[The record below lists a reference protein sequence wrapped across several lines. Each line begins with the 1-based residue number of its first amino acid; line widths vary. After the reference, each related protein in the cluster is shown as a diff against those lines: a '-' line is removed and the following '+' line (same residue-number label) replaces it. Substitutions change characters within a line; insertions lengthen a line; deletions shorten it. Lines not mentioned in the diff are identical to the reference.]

1 MPNST
6 HDGATVDKD
15 IGMEESS
22 SSMHTPRQERRYL
35 IMLALVVTLLVS
47 LYPTLGKSPYM
58 GNADLHA
65 ATETIGALFGLIA
78 GFALVMR
85 FSTLGNRFHLIIGL
99 AFFVNGA
106 EDLAHGLLSFE
117 STHGFIGVP
126 TSSLT
131 RFIPVTYVTGR
142 LMLGGMLLIAP
153 FASVWLKE
161 SERPKR
167 ETVFGSSAAIILTLI
182 ATFVAFKMSLPQLIF
197 PERLISRP
205 VDFLSALLLLMAL
218 AVFLRQ
224 YHRSLDMLTWWISLS
239 IGINFVGQLMMSVSK
254 ALYDP
259 FFDIAHVYK
268 VLGYA
273 VPLVGLSFYQVAIVK
288 HRRMALQSAFR
299 QAALLQAVNKVLL
312 ESLRC
317 ETEEE
322 VAKTCLAVAQQLTDS
337 KFGLIG
343 EVNEAG
349 KFDTIALTDPG
360 WDACR
365 IPEMDAVRM
374 IKDMEIHGIYGQVI
388 KDERSLIANDPA
400 SHPSRVGMPEGHP
413 ALISFLGVPLK
424 QDGKTVGM
432 IGLGNNES
440 GYDPVD
446 EESVEVLSIAFMEAL
461 HRKRAEVELREHR
474 EHLKEL
480 VEDRTAALEQAN
492 AELEERNRDLDE
504 FTYMASHDL
513 QEPLR
518 KLTAFSHLL
527 QEDMLKNEPEEVDND
542 LGVIASSAQRMQT
555 LVQDLLAL
563 SRSGRQSM
571 NWEEVSV
578 DECVDQAL
586 DILEV
591 RVAETAARIARG
603 PLPRIRGDR
612 RLLTQLY
619 QNLIGNALKFHGDA
633 PPRIELSAEKAR
645 DCWTLGVTDN
655 GIGMNPEYAEQI
667 FLPFKRLHGRR
678 EYEGTGIGLAICR
691 KIVERHGGTIW
702 VESEL
707 GKGANFRFTVR
718 EQLRKEGE

>member
-1 MPNST
+1 M
-6 HDGATVDKD
+6 HDGASVEQD
-15 IGMEESS
+15 IGREEYSPS
-22 SSMHTPRQERRYL
+22 THTPRQERWYFVA
-35 IMLALVVTLLVS
+35 LALVVALLVS
-47 LYPTLGKSPYM
+47 LYPALAKSQYM
-58 GNADLHA
+58 GNEDLHA
-65 ATETIGALFGLIA
+65 AMEMIGGLLGVIV

-85 FSTLGNRFHLIIGL
+85 FSALGNRFHLLIGL

-142 LMLGGMLLIAP
+142 LMLACMLLIAP
-153 FASVWLKE
+153 FARVLFKE

-167 ETVFGSSAAIILTLI
+167 ETVLGSSAAIILTLI
-182 ATFVAFKMSLPQLIF
+182 ATFVAFRMSLPQFIF

-205 VDFLSALLLLMAL
+205 VDFLSAVLLLVAL
-218 AVFLRQ
+218 AVFLRE

-239 IGINFVGQLMMSVSK
+239 ISINFVGQLMMSVSK

-259 FFDIAHVYK
+259 CFDIAHAYK

-273 VPLVGLSFYQVAIVK
+273 VPLVGLSFYQVAILK
-288 HRRMALQSAFR
+288 HLRIALRSAFR

-322 VAKTCLAVAQQLTDS
+322 VAKTCLAVAQELTES
-337 KFGLIG
+337 RFGFIG

-360 WDACR
+360 WHECR
-365 IPEMDAVRM
+365 IPEMDAVKM
-374 IKDMEIHGIYGQVI
+374 VKGMEIRGIYGQVI
-388 KDERSLIANDPA
+388 IDERSLIANDPA
-400 SHPSRVGMPEGHP
+400 SHPNRVGTPEGHP
-413 ALISFLGVPLK
+413 ALTSFLGVPLH
-424 QDGKTVGM
+424 QAGKTVGV
-432 IGLGNNES
+432 IGLANKES

-446 EESVEVLSIAFMEAL
+446 EEAVEVLSVAFMEAL
-461 HRKRAEVELREHR
+461 HRKRAEVELRKHR
-474 EHLKEL
+474 EHLREL

-518 KLTAFSHLL
+518 KLSAFSHLL
-527 QEDMLKNEPEEVDND
+527 QEDLQKDEPEEVNND
-542 LGVIASSAQRMQT
+542 LEVITSSAQRMQT

-571 NWEEVSV
+571 SWEEVPL
-578 DECVDQAL
+578 DECVAQAL
-586 DILEV
+586 DALEV
-591 RVAETAARIARG
+591 RVAETGAQIRTG
-603 PLPRIRGDR
+603 GLPSVRGDR

-619 QNLIGNALKFHGDA
+619 QNLIGNALKFHGDE
-633 PPRIELSAEKAR
+633 PPRIELSAEKAG
-645 DCWTLGVTDN
+645 DDWTLGVADN

-702 VESEL
+702 AESEP
-707 GKGANFRFTVR
+707 GKGAHFKFTVR
-718 EQLRKEGE
+718 GQARKEGE